1 MSITSKFRSFLLY
14 GFLSV
19 SAFFSIFPFIWIVIG
34 STNSAVDIQTGKLT
48 FGNQLI
54 SNFSKLFGQS
64 DMGRAL
70 FNSAKIALFT
80 VFLSLLITSM
90 AAYGFQMYKSK
101 AREKTY
107 SFFLLTMMIPFASLM
122 IPLFQII
129 VVFRMLNSH
138 LAIILVA
145 SISVFMIFFFR
156 QSFVNYQTE
165 ILQAARVDGAGELR
179 IFFTIFFP
187 SMRSTYAAGAIY
199 SFMTSWNAYIW
210 PLIVLQ
216 SNDKRTSTLLIS
228 SLSSS
233 YTPDYGVIMSGIALA
248 TLPVIVVFFAFQ
260 KQFVQGMVGSVKQ

>member
-1 MSITSKFRSFLLY
+1 MNMKKSLGSFFLY
-14 GFLSV
+14 LFLSI
-19 SAFFSIFPFIWIVIG
+19 SAFFSIFPFFWIMIG
-34 STNSAVDIQTGKLT
+34 STNSAVDIQMGKLT
-48 FGNQLI
+48 LGDQLKI
-54 SNFSKLFGQS
+54 NLQKLFGES
-64 DMGRAL
+64 NMGGAL
-70 FNSAKIALFT
+70 FNSAKIAVLT

-107 SFFLLTMMIPFASLM
+107 SLFLLTMMIPFASLM

-129 VVFRMLNSH
+129 VVFRLLNSH
-138 LAIILVA
+138 MAIILVG

-165 ILQAARVDGAGELR
+165 ILQAARVDGAGEFR

-187 SMRSTYAAGAIY
+187 SMKSTYAAGAIY

-233 YTPDYGVIMSGIALA
+233 YTPDFGVIMTGIALA
-248 TLPVIVVFFAFQ
+248 TFPVIVVFFAFQ

>member
-14 GFLSV
+14 AFLSV

-34 STNSAVDIQTGKLT
+34 STNSAVDIQRGKLT

-107 SFFLLTMMIPFASLM
+107 SFFLLTMMIPKLLWCFACLT
-122 IPLFQII
+122 L
-129 VVFRMLNSH
+129 
-138 LAIILVA
+138 ILL
-145 SISVFMIFFFR
+145 
-156 QSFVNYQTE
+156 SFL
-165 ILQAARVDGAGELR
+165 LQV
-179 IFFTIFFP
+179 
-187 SMRSTYAAGAIY
+187 
-199 SFMTSWNAYIW
+199 
-210 PLIVLQ
+210 
-216 SNDKRTSTLLIS
+216 
-228 SLSSS
+228 
-233 YTPDYGVIMSGIALA
+233 
-248 TLPVIVVFFAFQ
+248 
-260 KQFVQGMVGSVKQ
+260 